1 MERYHIVPLFISRP
15 YLLIGQLYTIEQF
28 LRLDEMHICVW
39 WPNMTEIR
47 TLLLIDDDSH
57 HSDVFIDALPN
68 AIDGPYK
75 GEWVTTLTEGIERLK
90 KREIW
95 AAFVNLSL
103 PDSHTWT
110 YRCTQT

>member
-1 MERYHIVPLFISRP
+1 
-15 YLLIGQLYTIEQF
+15 
-28 LRLDEMHICVW
+28 
-39 WPNMTEIR
+39 MTEIR